1 MRFVGPVRREIGIRN
16 IFNLLGPLTNPAS
29 ATLQVTG
36 VYSEALV
43 EPIARVLSNLGVK
56 RGFVFHGTDGMDE
69 ATVTGS
75 TGVCEIDNGSFKTYN
90 ISSKEL
96 GLGKYEMS
104 ELAGGDG
111 AENAEITKQVL
122 RGELIGAKRDIVVL
136 NAALG
141 LVAGGK
147 ADAIADGVRLAQKL
161 IDSGK
166 AYAKLEEFV
175 KATNG

>member
-1 MRFVGPVRREIGIRN
+1 M
-16 IFNLLGPLTNPAS
+16 
-29 ATLQVTG
+29 
-36 VYSEALV
+36 
-43 EPIARVLSNLGVK
+43 
-56 RGFVFHGTDGMDE
+56 
-69 ATVTGS
+69 
-75 TGVCEIDNGSFKTYN
+75 
-90 ISSKEL
+90 
-96 GLGKYEMS
+96 
-104 ELAGGDG
+104 
-111 AENAEITKQVL
+111 
-122 RGELIGAKRDIVVL
+122 GAKRDIVVL